1 MELELNKKAEIY
13 IPYGKTKEEAFKRT
27 TVLAISAH
35 EDDIELFAAAPI
47 VECLHS
53 QDKWFSGVVSTD
65 GANSPR
71 SGAYANCSSEEMIR
85 IRAEEQK
92 EAARVGRY
100 SFMGLLNYSSAEVK
114 DPSNRSPIEDYK
126 KLIRA
131 SHPKIIYTHNLADKH
146 DTHVATVIK
155 VLTALREL
163 PPNERP
169 QKVYGCEVWRDLDWL
184 MDEDKVI
191 LNIQGEEKLTS
202 YLIDLFKS
210 QIEGGKAYGEA
221 IRGRR
226 KANATFSASHAVDS
240 YKEINYAMDLT
251 PLMENKELDLFEYV
265 DSYLERTREDIKKR
279 IFTMEG
285 K

>member
-1 MELELNKKAEIY
+1 MKLNKKAEIF
-13 IPYGKTKEEAFKRT
+13 IPDGVKEEEAFKRT
-27 TVLAISAH
+27 AVLAISAH

-53 QDKWFSGVVSTD
+53 KTRWFSGIVSTD

-71 SGAYANCSSEEMIR
+71 SGDYASCSPEEMIR
-85 IRAEEQK
+85 IRAQEQK
-92 EAARVGRY
+92 EAARAGRY

-114 DPSNRSPIEDYK
+114 DASNRGPIEDYK
-126 KLIRA
+126 ELIKA
-131 SHPKIIYTHNLADKH
+131 AHPEIIYTHNLADKH
-146 DTHVATVIK
+146 DTHVATVVK

-163 PPNERP
+163 QPNERP
-169 QKVYGCEVWRDLDWL
+169 KKVYGCEVWRDLDWL

-240 YKEINYAMDLT
+240 YQEINYAMDLT
-251 PLMENKELDLFEYV
+251 PLMENKDLDLFAYV
-265 DSYLERTREDIKKR
+265 DQYLERTKEDIKKR
-279 IFTMEG
+279 IRIMEG